1 MSLEEYKE
9 LVRTHPA
16 QVKRLEET
24 ARMLAMFLPTS
35 RLGRFSEVFTE
46 STYSVLGLVG
56 LFHDRILQSAGR
68 SALTEPL
75 LGGAQQQQQQQQQRQ
90 EPRQPQ
96 WVRLVRLVLTLLAH
110 TEVVL
115 EMLARVL
122 GGEGRRTVVIALI
135 ESVKAFSRLVL
146 LGQSKAGTLLVAGGQ
161 FQASK
166 KALTPP
172 AEGDLEA
179 GGAGAG
185 GEGSTSSGA
194 ASTTIEIQELDAEGQ
209 PAGAAEG
216 SAGPAESADALAPTP
231 APALWQG
238 RRSGKQLPLP
248 PSLRAFDN
256 TGASATPKAAAALRK
271 QAQQQQPSPQGLL
284 MGPGPE
290 DLVLRLAG
298 EVLHIVR
305 PVMYIAMVSRA
316 GTDKAKS
323 SWRPLVV
330 SLSLDLLAMRC
341 SAAACPPGAEAQQ
354 QLLPPAEVLARAA
367 RKLVVGGAQ
376 PAAQQGDRDADE
388 LKRRRGLV
396 ALYLMRSPLYELI
409 TLPAVQRVA
418 KGLGHLP
425 AVGASIE
432 PLITETVG
440 YYHRVHFY
448 TSAST

>member
-9 LVRTHPA
+9 MVRAHPA
-16 QVKRLEET
+16 QVKRVEET

-75 LGGAQQQQQQQQQRQ
+75 LGGDQQQQ
-90 EPRQPQ
+90 PRQPQ

-122 GGEGRRTVVIALI
+122 GGEGRRLAIISLV
-135 ESVKAFSRLVL
+135 ESVKAFARLLL
-146 LGQSKAGTLLVAGGQ
+146 LGQSKAGALLVAGGQ
-161 FQASK
+161 FQAKK
-166 KALTPP
+166 KALMPP
-172 AEGDLEA
+172 AEADLEA

-185 GEGSTSSGA
+185 GEGAGGEGGSSSGA

-209 PAGAAEG
+209 PAGAAEA
-216 SAGPAESADALAPTP
+216 STGPVESADALAPTP
-231 APALWQG
+231 VPAMWQG

-256 TGASATPKAAAALRK
+256 TGASATPKATAAPRK
-271 QAQQQQPSPQGLL
+271 QAQQQQQQPAPQGLL

-305 PVMYIAMVSRA
+305 PVMYVVMISRA
-316 GTDKAKS
+316 GVDNAKS

-354 QLLPPAEVLARAA
+354 LQLPPAEVLARAA
-367 RKLVVGGAQ
+367 RKLVLGGAQ
-376 PAAQQGDRDADE
+376 PSGQQDDQVVDE
-388 LKRRRGLV
+388 LKRRRGLL
-396 ALYLMRSPLYELI
+396 ALYLMRSPLYDLI
-409 TLPAVQRVA
+409 TFPAAQRVA
-418 KGLGHLP
+418 KGLGYLP

-432 PLITETVG
+432 PLLVETLG

>member
-75 LGGAQQQQQQQQQRQ
+75 LGGAQLQPRRQ

-122 GGEGRRTVVIALI
+122 GGEGRRLAVIALI

-146 LGQSKAGTLLVAGGQ
+146 LGQSKAGALLVAGGQ
-161 FQASK
+161 FQTSK
-166 KALTPP
+166 KAQTPP
-172 AEGDLEA
+172 AEADLEA

-231 APALWQG
+231 APAPAPAIWQG
-238 RRSGKQLPLP
+238 RRSGKQLSLP
-248 PSLRAFDN
+248 PSLSAFDN

-271 QAQQQQPSPQGLL
+271 QAQQQQPSLQGLR

-305 PVMYIAMVSRA
+305 PVMYVAMVSRA
-316 GTDKAKS
+316 GANKAKS

-354 QLLPPAEVLARAA
+354 QQLPPAEVLARAA
-367 RKLVVGGAQ
+367 RKLLVGGAQ

-396 ALYLMRSPLYELI
+396 ALYLMRSPVYELI